1 MPLEIKGLSELRE
14 RLERLQVEEVM
25 ARALA
30 EQAARMAEAVRET
43 LSEPP
48 GAGGHDQPWLRSGA
62 LRDSVGAE
70 ADGLQAAVGS
80 SDPAAAPQEM
90 GTARTPP
97 RPFLAPVAAGMGE
110 DVARAVGARVA
121 AALRGES
128 GSDDASDAM
137 PHAIQ
142 ASATMPDAGAALLG
156 LGAAALGYLILKD
169 RVPKAPSLSLRPG
182 PTVLEHSSGEDEDAE
197 GVKRPPPGSKPIDQ
211 TPWSGDHQEIK
222 RSIGAAAK
230 DDTRISPDGDVWSHH
245 PDGTWTNYG
254 PAQDFTGPGRPK
266 GQRGKDRR

>member
-14 RLERLQVEEVM
+14 RLERLRVEEVM

-30 EQAARMAEAVRET
+30 EQAGRMAAAVLDT
-43 LSEPP
+43 LSDPP

-80 SDPAAAPQEM
+80 SDPAAVPQEM

-110 DVARAVGARVA
+110 EVARRVA
-121 AALRGES
+121 KAVVAALKGEPAED
-128 GSDDASDAM
+128 G
-137 PHAIQ
+137 AITLAG
-142 ASATMPDAGAALLG
+142 ASASGQTHGAPYNPFGVLQPGSPENEDWTRNTMRLFRDLGHVFHSEAENTEGA
-156 LGAAALGYLILKD
+156 K
-169 RVPKAPSLSLRPG
+169 K
-182 PTVLEHSSGEDEDAE
+182 
-197 GVKRPPPGSKPIDQ
+197 PPPGSKPINK

-222 RSIGAAAK
+222 EGINAAPD
-230 DDTRISPDGDVWSHH
+230 DDTRISPDGDV
-245 PDGTWTNYG
+245 
-254 PAQDFTGPGRPK
+254 
-266 GQRGKDRR
+266 